1 MFEGDAVHFQGQQ
14 LVSRETQ
21 VASRSVVAL
30 AASKIFVVHLGIG
43 LNDLQIMNVTPG
55 QEAIGIAADILLV
68 FLMLNHLLS
77 WLGDLHSFKGW
88 NSETKVSG
96 VSLFG
101 AGGSPLQSKFE
112 AALGD
117 LSNLRSNAE
126 TKLKDGGAEQIGDLL
141 AKADKMVGQLDA
153 MNKSVR
159 RLNLHA
165 GIYLWVWFLA
175 MPLGLAAYAL
185 CL

>member
-1 MFEGDAVHFQGQQ
+1 MHFQGQQ

-21 VASRSVVAL
+21 IASRSVVAL

-43 LNDLQIMNVTPG
+43 LNDLQIMNVKPG

-68 FLMLNHLLS
+68 FLTLNHLLS

-88 NSETKVSG
+88 NNETKVSG
-96 VSLFG
+96 VSRMGF
-101 AGGSPLQSKFE
+101 GGSPLQSKFE
-112 AALGD
+112 AALGE

-126 TKLKDGGAEQIGDLL
+126 TKLKDGGAAQISDLL
-141 AKADKMVGQLDA
+141 TKADQMVGQLDT

-165 GIYLWVWFLA
+165 GLYFWGWFMA
-175 MPLGLAAYAL
+175 MPVGLAAYAL
-185 CL
+185 WL

>member
-1 MFEGDAVHFQGQQ
+1 MHFQGQQ

-43 LNDLQIMNVTPG
+43 LNDLQIMNVKPG

-68 FLMLNHLLS
+68 FLMLNHVLS
-77 WLGDLHSFKGW
+77 WLGDLHSFKAW
-88 NSETKVSG
+88 NSETKVGGPSR
-96 VSLFG
+96 FG
-101 AGGSPLQSKFE
+101 AGGNPLQSHFAGAMGE
-112 AALGD
+112 

-126 TKLKDGGAEQIGDLL
+126 AKLKDGSAEQIADLL
-141 AKADKMVGQLDA
+141 KEADQMQKKLETMS
-153 MNKSVR
+153 KSVG

-165 GIYLWVWFLA
+165 GLYLWGWFMV
-175 MPLGLAAYAL
+175 MPIGMAAYAL
-185 CL
+185 WL

>member
-1 MFEGDAVHFQGQQ
+1 MHFQGQQ

-30 AASKIFVVHLGIG
+30 AASKIFVVHLGVG
-43 LNDLQIMNVTPG
+43 LNELQIMNVTPG

-88 NSETKVSG
+88 NTETKVSG
-96 VSLFG
+96 AFSWG

-112 AALGD
+112 AALGE

-126 TKLKDGGAEQIGDLL
+126 AKLKDGSADHVSDLL
-141 AKADKMVGQLDA
+141 NKADKMVSQLDT

-165 GIYLWVWFLA
+165 GLYFWGWFMV
-175 MPLGLAAYAL
+175 MPLGTAAYAL
-185 CL
+185 WL

>member
-1 MFEGDAVHFQGQQ
+1 MHFQGQQ

-30 AASKIFVVHLGIG
+30 AASKIFVIHLGIG
-43 LNDLQIMNVTPG
+43 LSDLQIMNVKPG
-55 QEAIGIAADILLV
+55 QEAVGIAADILLV
-68 FLMLNHLLS
+68 FLMINHMLS

-112 AALGD
+112 AAMGHVQ
-117 LSNLRSNAE
+117 NLTSNAE
-126 TKLKDGGAEQIGDLL
+126 NRLGDQRIEKIEELV
-141 AKADKMVGQLDA
+141 AQADKVLAELSA
-153 MNKSVR
+153 MNQSVK
-159 RLNLHA
+159 RLNFHA
-165 GIYLWVWFLA
+165 GAYFWGWFMA
-175 MPLGLAAYAL
+175 MPLSLAAYAL
-185 CL
+185 YL